1 MKNLAAPLFVFLVAT
16 LGCSNIGSNSST
28 NPNSTNAN
36 SASPDPKAAIQD
48 AFKKFRAV
56 PFVTV
61 KDEGTE
67 GPMATV
73 IEQYSASDEAFSRK
87 YLEQGDRTEVIIV
100 GKDNYSKMNEFW
112 PWRVDSGS
120 TDTAANTFFFPYDS
134 LERMIPEFN
143 VKDSREE
150 SVDGKTALVVTL
162 VPPKPYPEVPASITI
177 WIGKDNG
184 LPLKMEKES
193 RRTETFDYETPV
205 KIEKPRVEKK

>member
-1 MKNLAAPLFVFLVAT
+1 MKNLAPPLFVVLVAA
-16 LGCSNIGSNSST
+16 LGCSNFGSNSST
-28 NPNSTNAN
+28 NPNTTNAN
-36 SASPDPKAAIQD
+36 SASPDRKAAIQD
-48 AFKKFRAV
+48 AFKKFRTV

-61 KDEGTE
+61 KSESTGSSNT
-67 GPMATV
+67 TV
-73 IEQYSASDEAFSRK
+73 VEQYSASDEAFSRK

-112 PWRVDSGS
+112 PWKVDSGS

-143 VKDSREE
+143 VRDSREE
-150 SVDGKTALVVTL
+150 SIDGKTALVVTL
-162 VPPKPYPEVPASITI
+162 VPPKPYPEVPSSITI

-184 LPLKMEKES
+184 LPLKMDKES
-193 RRTETFDYETPV
+193 RLTETFDYETPV